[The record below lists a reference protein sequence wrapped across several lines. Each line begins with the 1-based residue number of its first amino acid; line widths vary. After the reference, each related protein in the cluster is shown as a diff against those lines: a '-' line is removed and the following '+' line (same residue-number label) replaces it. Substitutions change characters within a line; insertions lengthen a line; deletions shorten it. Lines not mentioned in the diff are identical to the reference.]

1 MAMENGA
8 PRVDA
13 RACTH
18 IELVRL
24 ALRIN
29 AYAREKR
36 ISNPRDL
43 PTGWYRQYCVVEA
56 EMRHRGEQLRL
67 TLY

>member
-8 PRVDA
+8 PKVDA

-18 IELVRL
+18 VELARL
-24 ALRIN
+24 VARIN
-29 AYAREKR
+29 AYAQEKR
-36 ISNPRDL
+36 ISEPRDL

-56 EMRHRGEQLRL
+56 EMRFRGEQLRL
-67 TLY
+67 PLY